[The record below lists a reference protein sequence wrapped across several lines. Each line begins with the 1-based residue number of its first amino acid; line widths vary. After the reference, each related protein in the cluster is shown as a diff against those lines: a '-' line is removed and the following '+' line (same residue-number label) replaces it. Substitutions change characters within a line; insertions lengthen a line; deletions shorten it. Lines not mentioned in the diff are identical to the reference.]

1 MMLTFFGCPRII
13 VRTFAD
19 QNWERSLIV
28 MTHMSYRT
36 ISAFMSLTGSSQI
49 AVLKP
54 LVMSVGSKRT
64 SAFGIQTPLS
74 ASMMVSVV
82 NSKSRINNGT
92 SITSSALTKKNFV
105 RRSKEKVACHIK
117 LEIWEMHP
125 KRNSFPRI
133 TIASLLLSLRM
144 T

>member
-1 MMLTFFGCPRII
+1 M
-13 VRTFAD
+13 
-19 QNWERSLIV
+19 

-64 SAFGIQTPLS
+64 SAFGTQTPLS

-117 LEIWEMHP
+117 LEI
-125 KRNSFPRI
+125 
-133 TIASLLLSLRM
+133 
-144 T
+144 